1 MKRAGLW
8 ALDHAVIFLCAGVVL
23 VFSLLAPGFASL
35 ANLENILVQ
44 SSSTAI
50 LAAGMTFVLLVAGVD
65 LSVGSLMF
73 LTAAIAGKMALAG
86 MPPVVVL
93 LTMLLVGGGTGLTH
107 GWIMTRTG
115 MSAFI
120 ITLGTLSIG
129 RGAGIWITKTR
140 AMNLPEEYLILGS
153 SRLAGVPA
161 PLLVCGL
168 VLFAAHLTLSHTG
181 FGRRLYAIGHDS
193 AKATK
198 AGLDTR
204 RLIVTAYVVCSVCAV
219 LGGILS
225 LSQIGAVSPGFGL
238 NREFGAI
245 AAAVLGGTSL
255 FGGRGTVL
263 PGSLLGAVLIQS
275 VEIGLVAINADPYL
289 YPLVTSG
296 VIFIAVLLDTTR
308 QRLHERFDRRSIF

>member
-1 MKRAGLW
+1 MKRAGMW
-8 ALDHAVIFLCAGVVL
+8 VLDHAVIFLCAGVVF
-23 VFSLLAPGFASL
+23 VFSLMAPGFASL
-35 ANLENILVQ
+35 ANLENLLVQ

-73 LTAAIAGKMALAG
+73 LTAAIAGKMSLAG
-86 MPPVVVL
+86 SPPLAVL
-93 LTMLLVGGGTGLTH
+93 LAMVAVGVVTGLTH
-107 GWIMTRTG
+107 GVIITRTG

-120 ITLGTLSIG
+120 VTLGTLSIG

-140 AMNLPEEYLILGS
+140 AMNLPEEYLVLGS
-153 SRLAGVPA
+153 SRVAGVPV
-161 PLLVCGL
+161 PLLVCGI
-168 VLFAAHLTLSHTG
+168 VLSAAHLTLSHTS
-181 FGRRLYAIGHDS
+181 FGRQLYAIGHDS
-193 AKATK
+193 AKAAK

-204 RLIVTAYVVCSVCAV
+204 RLLLTAYILCGVCAV
-219 LGGILS
+219 VGGILS

-238 NREFGAI
+238 NREFSAI

-275 VEIGLVAINADPYL
+275 VENGLVAINADPYL

-296 VIFIAVLLDTTR
+296 VIFFAVLLDTTR